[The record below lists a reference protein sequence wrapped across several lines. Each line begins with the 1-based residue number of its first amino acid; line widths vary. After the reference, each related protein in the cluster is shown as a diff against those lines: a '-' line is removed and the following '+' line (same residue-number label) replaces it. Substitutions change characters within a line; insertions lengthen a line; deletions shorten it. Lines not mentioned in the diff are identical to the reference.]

1 MNDWSG
7 GKLRPLL
14 KKVNILLISLFHFL
28 LGSLPVARTQSVADL
43 QLPAVGRNI
52 PESGLGG
59 AARRT
64 DHQVPEGRRV
74 SLLYRRPSSF
84 FMLLFSG
91 KARPDA

>member
-1 MNDWSG
+1 MNDWFG
-7 GKLRPLL
+7 GKLGPRV
-14 KKVNILLISLFHFL
+14 KKVNILPFYFITFL
-28 LGSLPVARTQSVADL
+28 LSSLPVTRYQGVADL

-74 SLLYRRPSSF
+74 SLLYRRPSS
-84 FMLLFSG
+84 LLHVAVF
-91 KARPDA
+91 R